1 MRFSDAER
9 FKWVAEDGKTGM
21 RAFLSWSDV
30 HSHMSIIDAH
40 CHVPYKERD
49 LHPTLGVE
57 FTRAALRRNM
67 ETYDISAIV
76 SPTSYS
82 PQWNDGPL
90 IREHDLTDW
99 DKNIHF
105 LLGINPLQC
114 SAEGNE
120 GIERARELMLNGT
133 AKGLKVYLGYYHVP
147 VTDERYLRFFEVANE
162 LKRPVMLHTGDTHY
176 KTGKL
181 RYSHPLGVDDIAVD
195 FPDARFIIA
204 HLGNPWTVDAAAV
217 VYKNANVFTDLS
229 GMFIGSE
236 MPPSLRRQVRDAYE
250 YVDNPSKFL
259 FGTDW
264 PVCEVGSYIEE
275 FKKTIPERDHELFF
289 RENALKVY
297 DVPRE

>member
-1 MRFSDAER
+1 VERIRFI
-9 FKWVAEDGKTGM
+9 M
-21 RAFLSWSDV
+21 N
-30 HSHMSIIDAH
+30 IIDAH

-67 ETYDISAIV
+67 QAHDIDAVV

-90 IREHDLTDW
+90 IREHDLANW
-99 DKNIHF
+99 DTNIHF

-114 SAEGNE
+114 SEGGNE
-120 GIERARELMLNGT
+120 GIERARKLMLDGT
-133 AKGLKVYLGYYHVP
+133 VKGLKVYLGYYHVA
-147 VTDERYLRFFEVANE
+147 VTDERYMRFFALANE

-181 RYSHPLGVDDIAVD
+181 RYSHPLVVDDIAVD
-195 FPDARFIIA
+195 FPDARFVIA

-229 GMFIGSE
+229 GMFIGSQ
-236 MPPSLRRQVRDAYE
+236 MPPSLRRQVQEAYE
-250 YVDNPSKFL
+250 YVDNPTKFM

-264 PVCEVGSYIEE
+264 PVCEVGPYIEE
-275 FKKTIPERDHELFF
+275 FKRTIPERDHGLFF
-289 RENALKVY
+289 RENALNVY
-297 DVPRE
+297 DL